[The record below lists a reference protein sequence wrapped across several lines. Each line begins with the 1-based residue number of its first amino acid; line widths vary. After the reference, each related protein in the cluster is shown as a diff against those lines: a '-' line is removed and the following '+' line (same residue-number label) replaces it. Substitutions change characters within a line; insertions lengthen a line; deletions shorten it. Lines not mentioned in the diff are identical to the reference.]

1 MSGRDL
7 LRKGL
12 EALQLPFTEV
22 QLEQLNNYYE
32 ELSFWNPSH
41 KLVAAEGAELITRH
55 IMDVLT
61 PLKELRQRFPVLE
74 MPECS
79 IVDIG
84 SGGGLPG
91 IPLAVMLDQLRMVLI
106 ERSGRRAGFL
116 RNCVVMTGLSDRVAV
131 YEGDVKEYAAS
142 LRSLAGGLFDAVTCR
157 AVMSIS
163 DLYQLVEPLR
173 KKESFVFLYK
183 GMTDRAEAEL
193 HELRISG
200 RMQKGEGSELI
211 MLENPENPGHERCIV
226 VLEQK

>member
-1 MSGRDL
+1 MSGSDL

-12 EALQLPFTEV
+12 EALQLPFTEE
-22 QLEQLNNYYE
+22 QLEQLNSYYE

-61 PLKELRQRFPVLE
+61 PLKELRRRYPVLE
-74 MPECS
+74 KPVCRLAD
-79 IVDIG
+79 VG

-91 IPLAVMLDQLRMVLI
+91 IPLAVMFDQLKMVLI

-116 RNCVVMTGLSDRVAV
+116 RNCVVMAGLSDRVAV

-142 LRSLAGGLFDAVTCR
+142 LRSHADELFDAVTCR
-157 AVMSIS
+157 AVMSIPA
-163 DLYQLVEPLR
+163 LYQLVEGLR
-173 KKESFVFLYK
+173 KKESFLFLYK
-183 GMTDRAEAEL
+183 GMAERAEAEL
-193 HELRISG
+193 KELKISG
-200 RMQKGEGSELI
+200 RMQAGEESELI
-211 MLENPENPGHERCIV
+211 ILENPENPDHERCMV